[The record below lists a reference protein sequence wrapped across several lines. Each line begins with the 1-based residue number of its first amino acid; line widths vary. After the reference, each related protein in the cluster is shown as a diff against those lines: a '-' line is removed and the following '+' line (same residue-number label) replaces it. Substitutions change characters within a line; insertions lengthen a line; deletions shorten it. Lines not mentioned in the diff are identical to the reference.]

1 MLAQDVLLENLRC
14 IAVELEHAGVER
26 QHILGRGVGRRRGG
40 FSGDR
45 RHIGRKGL
53 GIGLPAGGKHDRSDG
68 QAGGNLHVAFL
79 VPALKLYGPSID
91 EYLILGTSG
100 GCADS

>member
-1 MLAQDVLLENLRC
+1 MLAQDVLLENLCC

-40 FSGDR
+40 FAGDR

-53 GIGLPAGGKHDRSDG
+53 GTGDGRARKHDCSNG
-68 QAGGNLHVAFL
+68 QAGGNSHVAFL
-79 VPALKLYGPSID
+79 VALKLYGPSAD

-100 GCADS
+100 QCADS